1 MYLSHHGGL
10 FLTHTNILFKM
21 GKNQRFTELSLESI
35 GIKGSRISGGDF
47 EARNIFFQQKK
58 SSYDYI
64 FFFHLNLSKA
74 CFS

>member
-1 MYLSHHGGL
+1 MEG
-10 FLTHTNILFKM
+10 FFDTHKHILKM
-21 GKNQRFTELSLESI
+21 GKNQRITELSLESI

-47 EARNIFFQQKK
+47 EARNIFFRQKK

-64 FFFHLNLSKA
+64 VFFHLNLSKA

>member
-1 MYLSHHGGL
+1 MYLSHQWRV

-64 FFFHLNLSKA
+64 FFFI
-74 CFS
+74 

>member
-35 GIKGSRISGGDF
+35 GIKGARLSGGDF
-47 EARNIFFQQKK
+47 EARNIFLFRQKK

-64 FFFHLNLSKA
+64 VFLFFSFKSQ
-74 CFS
+74 